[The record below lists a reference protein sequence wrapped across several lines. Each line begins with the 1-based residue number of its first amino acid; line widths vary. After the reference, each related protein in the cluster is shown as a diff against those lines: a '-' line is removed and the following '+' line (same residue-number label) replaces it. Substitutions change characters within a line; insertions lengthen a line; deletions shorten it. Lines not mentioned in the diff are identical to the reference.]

1 MNVPSMIE
9 NKVRNSLHGSILNLL
24 NTDYKFIIGEKV
36 QEMFATDVVEL
47 IQTCYRDSWKLDVG
61 QVVWYGAIASE
72 KPHFGKHSRKTPL
85 TPVILTLI
93 SSKDLD
99 MKNAGFSDREIRAK
113 KVVRLFFEAY
123 EQNALLTHS
132 DVAFLLHISTGT
144 VSKHVKEYMERTGKI
159 VPTRGIMHDIGRA
172 VTHKKIIIK
181 LHKKGYQLPEIS
193 RKTNHTEIAADRYIK
208 AYERVK
214 KLYTKMPVE
223 QISQILGMGRSL
235 VNEYVELIDTK
246 EVNT

>member
-1 MNVPSMIE
+1 MNVPSMID
-9 NKVRNSLHGSILNLL
+9 NKVRNSLHGSIRHLL

-36 QEMFATDVVEL
+36 QEMFASDVVEL

-61 QVVWYGAIASE
+61 QVLWYGAASTE
-72 KPHFGKHSRKTPL
+72 KPHFGKDSKNTPL

-93 SSKDLD
+93 SGNDLD
-99 MKNAGFSDREIRAK
+99 MKNAGFSDREIREK
-113 KVVRLFFEAY
+113 KVIRLFFEAY
-123 EQNALLTHS
+123 DQKALLTHS

-172 VTHKKIIIK
+172 VTHKKIIIT
-181 LHKKGYQLPEIS
+181 LHKEGYQLPEIS
-193 RKTNHTEIAADRYIK
+193 RKTNHTEEAADRYIK

-214 KLYTKMPVE
+214 KLHGKMSVE

-235 VNEYVELIDTK
+235 VNEYLELIDTK
-246 EVNT
+246 EVNA